1 MLDLPYLLASALFF
15 LLAVPLAAKRIGPNR
30 FYGVRTR
37 ATLRDA
43 ALWYRRNR
51 IFGLALMLT
60 SAVFIVVFGYGR
72 LRGARV
78 PNTVLLAAFVA
89 EIAVPAGLCFL
100 APGPPGDRADRGRR

>member
-1 MLDLPYLLASALFF
+1 MLVPYLLASALFF

-43 ALWYRRNR
+43 ALWYRRNW

-60 SAVFIVVFGYGR
+60 STVFIIVIGYCR

-78 PNTVLLAAFVA
+78 PNAVLLAAFVA
-89 EIAVPAGLCFL
+89 EIAIPAGLCFIS
-100 APGPPGDRADRGRR
+100 PGPPGDHPDRGRR